1 VEATGYL
8 EGSVD
13 NLRYITDP
21 TDEAA
26 MQGWD
31 LGASAGWIS
40 TPPTLNYDTHTF
52 IVDAANSHC
61 ANSAGTCV
69 PFVGAVSMTFPF
81 AMLSHLYEVDAPG
94 TLGPS
99 ALSVAG
105 AGSSAAT
112 TVTVDDAGHVVHV
125 DISGMTFSK
134 RHLKVVGDMRPGG
147 VRNLRAIRVSGS
159 VGKLKFD
166 PATAHGSKVRGYTA
180 RCKSASGLVAT
191 GSAGASPLKVT
202 GLSRGVKYRCR
213 VWAKSRFG
221 DGAKRGADLPR
232 S

>member
-1 VEATGYL
+1 MNPVPVSYTFSGCNGNGTCPERPDVEATGYL

-21 TDEAA
+21 ADEAA

-31 LGASAGWIS
+31 HVASTDWIS

-61 ANSAGTCV
+61 ANPAGTCV

-99 ALSVAG
+99 AFSVAG

-125 DISGMTFSK
+125 DISGMTSPSATS
-134 RHLKVVGDMRPGG
+134 RSSATCG
-147 VRNLRAIRVSGS
+147 RAECAI
-159 VGKLKFD
+159 
-166 PATAHGSKVRGYTA
+166 
-180 RCKSASGLVAT
+180 
-191 GSAGASPLKVT
+191 
-202 GLSRGVKYRCR
+202 
-213 VWAKSRFG
+213 
-221 DGAKRGADLPR
+221 
-232 S
+232 